1 MDRAFLCD
9 RSHARAHELLRTSR
23 VIRSMTTKRPEKG
36 VNEIYGRSKQESLYK
51 SSLHA
56 AGKMNERVDISVG
69 WRAQGIDIKPDS
81 GQCGQSLV
89 IFHITAGKEQDE

>member
-1 MDRAFLCD
+1 MR
-9 RSHARAHELLRTSR
+9 ARAHELLRTSR

-81 GQCGQSLV
+81 GV
-89 IFHITAGKEQDE
+89 DNPW